1 MSKLITIDSKY
12 SGKCKVCFKKHTKG
26 TAIYTTDGVD
36 RWCPDPACIT
46 KEAQGQAPEPTQPEP
61 KPQAQPPTTD
71 TIPKATDSAMDL
83 SYLEKTHDALWTL
96 AKRKALETYPM
107 EDGQTQRI
115 TTAVIF
121 KGFLSLYLKRY
132 VD

>member
-36 RWCPDPACIT
+36 RWCPDPSCIT
-46 KEAQGQAPEPTQPEP
+46 KEAQGQAPEPAHGEP
-61 KPQAQPPTTD
+61 KPQPPTTD
-71 TIPKATDSAMDL
+71 TIPKAPDSAMDL
-83 SYLEKTHDALWTL
+83 SDLEKTHDALWNL
-96 AKRKALETYPM
+96 AKRKAIETYPT
-107 EDGQTQRI
+107 EDGQSQRI
-115 TTAVIF
+115 TTAVIY
-121 KGFLSLYLKRY
+121 KGLLSLYLTKY